1 MRGRELLSPSLL
13 SLLKFYSMKQTE
25 KRGGRPPQE
34 TTKTAKPTF
43 KRVIPDTANMPRT
56 YEVISG
62 NDFILKIPS
71 KNVRGFDP
79 ETKRVRALRYC
90 PQENSPWVDEQTNL
104 AQVGQVIFDRKFLTA
119 YPNQPNLSAFL
130 DNHPDNKANGGN
142 LFQLL
147 NKEETFEEDIEV
159 EFKISDAISIIKS
172 RPIDELLPVAL
183 ALNINTNQRD
193 LAIKHALI
201 KYAKSNADNFLS
213 TLDSPMVNA
222 RSVISQSI
230 DFQLIED
237 RKGAVVWFDTG
248 KMIISIPAGQNAIEV
263 MTRFVMTDKGASVLS
278 ELERQLEALA

>member
-1 MRGRELLSPSLL
+1 MLSPSLL

-104 AQVGQVIFDRKFLTA
+104 AQVGQVIFDRKFLTS

-142 LFQLL
+142 LFQLV

-183 ALNINTNQRD
+183 ALNINTNQKD

-201 KYAKSNADNFLS
+201 KYAKSNADNFLG

>member
-25 KRGGRPPQE
+25 KRGGRPPKE

-43 KRVIPDTANMPRT
+43 KRVIPDTENMPRT

-142 LFQLL
+142 LFQLV

>member
-1 MRGRELLSPSLL
+1 
-13 SLLKFYSMKQTE
+13 MKQTE

-34 TTKTAKPTF
+34 TTKTEKPTF

-104 AQVGQVIFDRKFLTA
+104 AQVGQVIFDRKYLTT

-130 DNHPDNKANGGN
+130 DNHPDNKANGGS
-142 LFQLL
+142 LFQLV
-147 NKEETFEEDIEV
+147 NKEEKFEEDIEV

-183 ALNINTNQRD
+183 ALNINTNQKD

-201 KYAKSNADNFLS
+201 KYAKSNADNFLG

-248 KMIISIPAGQNAIEV
+248 KMIISIPAGQDVIEV